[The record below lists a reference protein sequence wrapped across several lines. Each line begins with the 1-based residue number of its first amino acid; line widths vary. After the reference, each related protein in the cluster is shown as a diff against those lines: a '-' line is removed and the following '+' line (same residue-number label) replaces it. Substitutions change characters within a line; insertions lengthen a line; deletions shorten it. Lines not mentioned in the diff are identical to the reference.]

1 MRLILALVLC
11 LGLAGC
17 PGGFPERV
25 TVVTWPDGR
34 VEEVREADTAA
45 YEAQLLAL
53 EQAVTL
59 YRDIAEWQSGE
70 AKVEAEQR
78 AADRAERARQLREL
92 LAELGRLKGES

>member
-11 LGLAGC
+11 LALAGC

-45 YEAQLLAL
+45 YKAQLLAL
-53 EQAVTL
+53 EQAVNL
-59 YRDIAEWQSGE
+59 YRDLAEWNSGE
-70 AKVEAEQR
+70 AQVEAESKAQE
-78 AADRAERARQLREL
+78 RAERARQLREL